1 MSSVIVHPDFGGG
14 AHEPFDGEEAE
25 VRCGGCM
32 QKRVGNQSCRMI
44 HARRSK
50 VQRRGSLQLG
60 GRGNAVEPTWRRA
73 MQVHVQS
80 HGGGAIIR
88 DVGDEAVQ
96 RDYQRGRRGRR
107 SRGGKD
113 VGSRRGAGL
122 GHQRGGCVTARRH
135 DSSRGVMF
143 TPGR

>member
-1 MSSVIVHPDFGGG
+1 MATPEVGDIALRWWDASMSSVIVHPDFGGG

-80 HGGGAIIR
+80 HGGGGANS
-88 DVGDEAVQ
+88 GC
-96 RDYQRGRRGRR
+96 RG
-107 SRGGKD
+107 
-113 VGSRRGAGL
+113 
-122 GHQRGGCVTARRH
+122 
-135 DSSRGVMF
+135 
-143 TPGR
+143 